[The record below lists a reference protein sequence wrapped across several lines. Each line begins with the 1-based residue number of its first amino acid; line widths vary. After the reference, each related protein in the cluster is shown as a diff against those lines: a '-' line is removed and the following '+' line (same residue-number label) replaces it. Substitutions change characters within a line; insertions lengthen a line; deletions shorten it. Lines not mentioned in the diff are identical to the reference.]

1 VKTFVLV
8 HHQARLNAI
17 EAVKTAPDGWMVQVK
32 EKTRSIEANSRY
44 WGQGILAQIADQV
57 VMNGGKYSA
66 EVWHEQFKQMFLGVE
81 ELPSGQ
87 VIGKSS
93 AKLSVKAFSEF
104 TEQVEAYAVT
114 SLGVV
119 FQDEPIPVK
128 TYSGGKAWHVQTR
141 AKNDEA

>member
-1 VKTFVLV
+1 MVKTFFLV
-8 HHQARLNAI
+8 HHQDRLNAL
-17 EAVKTAPDGWMVQVK
+17 EAVKNAPDGWMVQVK

-57 VMNGGKYSA
+57 VMNGRKYSA

-93 AKLSVKAFSEF
+93 AKLGVKAFSEF

-119 FQDEPIPVK
+119 FKDGP
-128 TYSGGKAWHVQTR
+128 
-141 AKNDEA
+141 